1 MQDNAPTLAA
11 AYLAARCESFMQ
23 GGRVIR
29 PAPASRA
36 LALARE
42 RLADLAT
49 ARAAW
54 ESARADLAAANAHA
68 EPFKAQGFGPHT
80 VTPPEAA
87 PALRAASEAQ
97 AKEAAALRR
106 VSALRSLCGAYGGRP
121 FTRRKPG
128 AWGEGERGRLF
139 HFDDAGRG
147 PSVLRDVRDAE
158 TVRGCRRVASFY
170 DNPHGESFKDGS
182 GLVIPVVAQL
192 RGRDGR
198 ARFVPGYRFGGASDA
213 GAFMLSDIYTASGN
227 GTEEAE
233 EAQADAA
240 RAAESLAEKAAE
252 REREY
257 QGAWGAGRAWAEEG
271 ERVAA
276 LREEA
281 RELLR
286 ERRAARSVAPAAFPR
301 LCETVRRRV
310 SAILS
315 EIADARET
323 RARLA
328 DGEESPYWH
337 DGGATARAAFCDAAG
352 INMESFP
359 A

>member
-1 MQDNAPTLAA
+1 MTQDNAPTLAR
-11 AYLAARCESFMQ
+11 AYLAARAESFIQ
-23 GGRVIR
+23 NGRTIR

-49 ARAAW
+49 ARAAYDD
-54 ESARADLAAANAHA
+54 ARAACDAARALAA
-68 EPFKAQGFGPHT
+68 PFLAQGFGEHT
-80 VTPPEAA
+80 QTPPEAA
-87 PALRAASEAQ
+87 PAIVAARKAQ
-97 AKEAAALRR
+97 DASGAAGRR
-106 VSALRSLCGAYGGRP
+106 VVALESLCGKYGGRP
-121 FTRRKPG
+121 FAAPRRPG
-128 AWGEGERGRLF
+128 AWGDKPGLF

-192 RGRDGR
+192 RGRDGC
-198 ARFVPGYRFGGASDA
+198 ALFVPGYRFGGACDD
-213 GAFMLSDIYTASGN
+213 GAFNLADVYKASGDN
-227 GTEEAE
+227 AE
-233 EAQADAA
+233 EAQAEAA

-257 QGAWGAGRAWAEEG
+257 KGAWGAGCEWREEG
-271 ERVAA
+271 EKIER

-281 RELLR
+281 RELLK
-286 ERRAARSVAPAAFPR
+286 ERRAARSLAPAAFPA

-310 SAILS
+310 ADILA
-315 EIADARET
+315 EVTEARERRRT
-323 RARLA
+323 LA
-328 DGEESPYWH
+328 DGDDSTFFH
-337 DGGATARAAFCDAAG
+337 FGDAQARAAFCDGAG
-352 INMESFP
+352 ISLESFP